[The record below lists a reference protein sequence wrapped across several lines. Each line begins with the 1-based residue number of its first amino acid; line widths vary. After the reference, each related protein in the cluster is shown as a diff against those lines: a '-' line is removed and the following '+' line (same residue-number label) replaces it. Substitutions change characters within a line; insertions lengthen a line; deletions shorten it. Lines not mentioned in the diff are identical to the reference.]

1 MNYPVPNFGL
11 DSDIVDA
18 QKNEKAAQ
26 DKYGVATLIQI
37 RSDPIC
43 GSGGCNKAKHG
54 FGKEPYPMNYKVN
67 DYGIDQDILD
77 S

>member
-26 DKYGVATLIQI
+26 DKYEVATLI
-37 RSDPIC
+37 
-43 GSGGCNKAKHG
+43 
-54 FGKEPYPMNYKVN
+54 
-67 DYGIDQDILD
+67 
-77 S
+77 